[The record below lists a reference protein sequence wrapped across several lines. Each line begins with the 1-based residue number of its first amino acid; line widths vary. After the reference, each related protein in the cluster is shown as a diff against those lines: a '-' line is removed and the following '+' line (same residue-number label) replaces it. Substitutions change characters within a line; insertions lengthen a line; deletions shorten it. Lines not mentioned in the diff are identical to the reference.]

1 LNVDVGGDA
10 GIIRPLA
17 AGYVPQAVNLHSQ
30 GVVLAVGSTGRVAAD
45 GSLQLTGGGDLNL
58 RVGGAVNPGSQITQD
73 HLNGTLVNLR
83 GHVQL
88 TGGALGSL
96 ALRYGSRVIDQSP
109 GEVRAYDPLRATSA
123 AAAGGLSLL
132 PGDATFNLATRGDLV
147 LQDVADPG
155 RVAQTNALAYVND
168 GVNGVGQSWFSLWTR
183 NTAVDLFS
191 AGGNLTPLTQTL
203 ETDMAAVYPATL
215 RAVAASGSLYYG
227 RAATANPGSLPPLA
241 ALVLAPSANGQLQLL
256 AGDSIYG
263 GDLTVSRSSA
273 APDSMATI
281 LNPAFLGFVN
291 SLPIAGSGNLSGD
304 SNIAR
309 LGLSPLFTFGA
320 NTASTSWGDTL
331 EPARFYALSGDLLG
345 VNSGRALTITS
356 AGDPRVG
363 QTFYEGAGP
372 VWMRAG
378 RDIVSSG
385 TRLGGASGGEVDT
398 GEYAFDA
405 NLFVHNGLTD
415 ISIVSAGRDMLYSS
429 FNVAGPGTLEL
440 TAGRNLL
447 MEDKVSVNS
456 LGAVAAGDSRP
467 GASIVMLAG
476 VGPNGPDYR
485 RFVETY
491 LNPENQLQTG
501 EPLTLLGGKVAKTY
515 ERELAG
521 WLAERFGFVGD
532 SEQARA
538 YYAALSAQQQ
548 RVFARE
554 VYFAELKAAGREYNQ
569 AGGVREGSYVRGRA
583 AIAGL
588 FPDKDVAGN
597 AIAYK
602 GDITLFGGAG
612 VHTNFGGSIQM
623 LTPGG
628 GQTFGIEGA
637 APPSTAGVITQG
649 AGDIQ
654 LYSLD
659 SILLG
664 QSRIMTTF
672 GGSIM
677 GWSAAGDINAGR
689 GSKTTVVYTPPR
701 RVYDNWGNVSLSPSV
716 PSTGAGIAT
725 LNPIPEVPAGDIDL
739 IAPLG
744 TIDAGEAG
752 IRVSGNINIAA
763 LRVVNAANIQTQGKS
778 SGVPVSA
785 AVNTAAMSSASAA
798 GAAASQAAEDAAR
811 NQQAAARQGRASI
824 VTVEVLGFGTEP
836 VQRREEEARRAPTYN
851 PDSPV
856 QVLGAGPLSEQ
867 AKARLTDEER
877 GQISL

>member
-1 LNVDVGGDA
+1 M
-10 GIIRPLA
+10 R
-17 AGYVPQAVNLHSQ
+17 SQ
-30 GVVLAVGSTGRVAAD
+30 GLVLAVGSTGRVAPD
-45 GSLQLTGGGDLNL
+45 GSLQLTGGGDLSL

-96 ALRYGSRVIDQSP
+96 TLRYGSRVIDQSP

-123 AAAGGLSLL
+123 AAAGGMSLL

-521 WLAERFGFVGD
+521 WLAERLGFVGD

-538 YYAALSAQQQ
+538 YYAALPAQQQ

>member
-1 LNVDVGGDA
+1 
-10 GIIRPLA
+10 
-17 AGYVPQAVNLHSQ
+17 
-30 GVVLAVGSTGRVAAD
+30 
-45 GSLQLTGGGDLNL
+45 
-58 RVGGAVNPGSQITQD
+58 
-73 HLNGTLVNLR
+73 
-83 GHVQL
+83 
-88 TGGALGSL
+88 
-96 ALRYGSRVIDQSP
+96 
-109 GEVRAYDPLRATSA
+109 
-123 AAAGGLSLL
+123 
-132 PGDATFNLATRGDLV
+132 
-147 LQDVADPG
+147 
-155 RVAQTNALAYVND
+155 
-168 GVNGVGQSWFSLWTR
+168 
-183 NTAVDLFS
+183 
-191 AGGNLTPLTQTL
+191 
-203 ETDMAAVYPATL
+203 M
-215 RAVAASGSLYYG
+215 AASGSLYYG

-521 WLAERFGFVGD
+521 WLAERLGFVGD

-538 YYAALSAQQQ
+538 YYAALPAQQQ

>member
-1 LNVDVGGDA
+1 M
-10 GIIRPLA
+10 
-17 AGYVPQAVNLHSQ
+17 
-30 GVVLAVGSTGRVAAD
+30 LAVGSTGRVAPD
-45 GSLQLTGGGDLNL
+45 GSLQLTGGGDLSL

-96 ALRYGSRVIDQSP
+96 TLRYGSRVIDQSP

-123 AAAGGLSLL
+123 AAAGGMSLL

-521 WLAERFGFVGD
+521 WLAERLGFVGD
-532 SEQARA
+532 SERARA
-538 YYAALSAQQQ
+538 YYAALPAQQQ

>member
-1 LNVDVGGDA
+1 M
-10 GIIRPLA
+10 
-17 AGYVPQAVNLHSQ
+17 
-30 GVVLAVGSTGRVAAD
+30 LAVGSTGRVAPD
-45 GSLQLTGGGDLNL
+45 GSLQLTGGGDLSL

-96 ALRYGSRVIDQSP
+96 TLRYGSRVIDQSP

-123 AAAGGLSLL
+123 AAAGGMSLL

-521 WLAERFGFVGD
+521 WLAERLGFVGD

-538 YYAALSAQQQ
+538 YYAALPAQQQ